1 MQRGKRPRRSLNR
14 RARRRGSIEI
24 KPVTPSVF
32 LSSDAGNPDTYRHFL
47 SSEIASKENK
57 WTGRNVTRWQSPE
70 YDKLAELG

>member
-1 MQRGKRPRRSLNR
+1 
-14 RARRRGSIEI
+14 
-24 KPVTPSVF
+24 VTPSVF